1 MSLFLQRKHETH
13 YCTSI
18 ETGISVLTRM
28 YNWMNL
34 IGIGFILVGG
44 LVLILGMIGV
54 IDLDVFAFGISAG
67 VRVVGTLAITGCL
80 LSAIACF
87 ALEFNNDKS

>member
-1 MSLFLQRKHETH
+1 MKLTTINLIDTGKSLQKRL
-13 YCTSI
+13 
-18 ETGISVLTRM
+18 

-34 IGIGFILVGG
+34 IGIGFIVVGG
-44 LVLILGMIGV
+44 LVLILGMVGV

-67 VRVVGTLAITGCL
+67 VRIVGTLAITGCL

>member
-1 MSLFLQRKHETH
+1 VQKRL
-13 YCTSI
+13 
-18 ETGISVLTRM
+18 

-34 IGIGFILVGG
+34 IGISFIFVGG
-44 LVLILGMIGV
+44 LVMVLGIAKV

>member
-1 MSLFLQRKHETH
+1 MKFSTLN
-13 YCTSI
+13 SI
-18 ETGISVLTRM
+18 DTGNSVQKRL

-34 IGIGFILVGG
+34 IGIGFIVVGG
-44 LVLILGMIGV
+44 LVLVLGMVGV